1 VSCSCSLFH
10 TFSPFFYVYCFNV
23 ATAACV
29 TRVMQVGVGAWSRVL
44 LNKYPASTMVGVDHA
59 AKAIDIASHIL
70 PKSRSQVLVGDM
82 AALPPLGTFDFIL
95 APGVL
100 CYHRTLRV
108 VRESM
113 NEYIRMLRPGG
124 GLCASILPES
134 TEMLGSCS
142 TYIPQDFWSSIPN
155 FCWISTESMRSWL
168 VDSTG
173 FKSLSG
179 RYSMCGRKC

>member
-1 VSCSCSLFH
+1 
-10 TFSPFFYVYCFNV
+10 
-23 ATAACV
+23 
-29 TRVMQVGVGAWSRVL
+29 
-44 LNKYPASTMVGVDHA
+44 MVGVDHA
-59 AKAIDIASHIL
+59 AKAIDIAGQIL
-70 PKSRSQVLVGDM
+70 PKARAQVLVAGKFHLSGGAAPTLTISSLVTDM
-82 AALPPLGTFDFIL
+82 AALPPLGTFDFIV

-100 CYHRTLRV
+100 CYHRTLNV

-113 NEYIRMLRPGG
+113 NQYMRMLKPGG
-124 GLCASILPES
+124 GLCASILPEN
-134 TEMLGSCS
+134 TDMLGSCS

-168 VDSTG
+168 VDSHG